1 MSIHRHNVQ
10 KARENFLETPVR
22 QQNILK
28 NSIGDHCIAFWERH
42 SNACII
48 GP

>member
-22 QQNILK
+22 KQNVQAK
-28 NSIGDHCIAFWERH
+28 EFYW
-42 SNACII
+42 
-48 GP
+48 